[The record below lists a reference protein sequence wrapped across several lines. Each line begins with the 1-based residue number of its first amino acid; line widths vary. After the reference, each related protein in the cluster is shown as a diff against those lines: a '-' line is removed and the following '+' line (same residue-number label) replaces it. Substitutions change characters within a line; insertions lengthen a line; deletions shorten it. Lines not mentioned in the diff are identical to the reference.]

1 MAEYME
7 KEATIKDL
15 ELLANYQYG
24 ARQQGILGVCET
36 LKRKPAADVVSR
48 VAFEQIMWERDQ
60 ALHQL
65 EEHGLT
71 LGCKADVVEVVRCR
85 ECIHDGLTSCP
96 LCYIEKHTLCFVN
109 HDAEF
114 YCGNGERGAE

>member
-1 MAEYME
+1 MAEYIEREALIDNLNHFAPEHYNALINMLIE
-7 KEATIKDL
+7 K
-15 ELLANYQYG
+15 Q
-24 ARQQGILGVCET
+24 
-36 LKRKPAADVVSR
+36 PAADVVSR

-71 LGCKADVVEVVRCR
+71 LGCKADVVPVVRCG

-96 LCYIEKHTLCFVN
+96 LCYIEKHTLCFIN
-109 HDAEF
+109 HDADF
-114 YCGNGERGAE
+114 YCGKGERRSE